1 MTAARA
7 AAPSA
12 LTQRDALWLLMALAL
27 AAAPQ
32 LPHLPWWIIGL
43 FVAFWIWR
51 LYIARE
57 ALDLPPKPLL
67 IAFVSAASVGVYF
80 RYGTLFSREAGV
92 ALLTLMLALK
102 LLEMKSRR
110 DALLLIFLS
119 YFLVVTGFFYSQ
131 SIPTACYMFFV
142 VCVITAAMIG
152 LQYTGSRPSPQ
163 RQLIG
168 GAALLGQALPL
179 TLVLFLLFPR
189 IHGPLWGVP
198 ESKGGAVSG
207 LSDTM
212 TPGSISHLAL
222 SDAVAFRVKFD
233 GRTPKPDQLY
243 WRGPVLWNFDGRTW
257 SAPPPG
263 HINVPATYR
272 ALGARVN
279 YTVTMEPDNKRWL
292 FALDLPA
299 RIPPDSIITP
309 DYQILHRTPV
319 GQRLR
324 YDMTSYLDYRDGV
337 GTDQKTLQR
346 ALRLTPGANPRTH
359 ALAQRLRAR
368 APDARAYISSVLA
381 MFRDGGF
388 SYTLTPP
395 PLNGGDP
402 VDEFLFDTR
411 RGFCEHYAS
420 AFAVLMRAVGIP
432 ARVVTGYQGGEF
444 NPLGDYLIVR
454 QSDAHAWVEVWL
466 RGSGWVRFDPTAAVA
481 PTRINAG
488 VMAALPHAALLPLPT
503 GTERSWLHDLALVRD
518 SVTNTWNQWV
528 IGYTPER
535 QRRLLSR
542 AGIERVN
549 WQTLAIALIIA
560 SAAVI
565 LVLSLVILR
574 GVRHAAMDPGQRAY
588 ERFCRRLARRGIV
601 RATAEGPF
609 DFAGRAAITL
619 PHVALVIRDITARYV
634 ALRYG
639 NHHSPN
645 ALRELQREVAG
656 FRP

>member
-1 MTAARA
+1 MSAAR

-32 LPHLPWWIIGL
+32 LPHLPWWINGL

-67 IAFVSAASVGVYF
+67 IAFVTAASVGIYF

-131 SIPTACYMFFV
+131 SIPTACYMFCV
-142 VCVITAAMIG
+142 VCVITAAMVG
-152 LQYTGSRPSPQ
+152 LQYTGSRPSVQ
-163 RQLIG
+163 RQLLG
-168 GAALLGQALPL
+168 GAIMLGQALPL
-179 TLVLFLLFPR
+179 TMVLFLLFPR

-198 ESKGGAVSG
+198 DAGARAVSG

-212 TPGSISHLAL
+212 TPGSIAQLAL

-233 GRTPKPDQLY
+233 GPAPKPDQLY
-243 WRGPVLWNFDGRTW
+243 WRGPVLWNFNGRTW

-263 HINVPATYR
+263 HVNAPATYR
-272 ALGARVN
+272 ALGQRVN
-279 YTVTMEPDNKRWL
+279 YTVTMESNGKRWL

-299 RIPPDSIITP
+299 RIPPASIITP
-309 DYQILHRTPV
+309 DYQLLHRTPID
-319 GQRLR
+319 QRMR
-324 YDMTSYLDYRDGV
+324 YDMTSYLDYRLGAGADPA
-337 GTDQKTLQR
+337 TLRR
-346 ALRLTPGANPRTH
+346 ALRLTPGANPRAH
-359 ALAQRLRAR
+359 ALAQRLRAQ
-368 APDARAYISSVLA
+368 APDARAYVKRVLA
-381 MFRDGGF
+381 LFHDGGF
-388 SYTLTPP
+388 AYTLTPP
-395 PLNGGDP
+395 PLDGSDP
-402 VDEFLFDTR
+402 VDEFLFDTK

-420 AFAVLMRAVGIP
+420 AFAVLMRAAGIP
-432 ARVVTGYQGGEF
+432 ARIVTGYQGGEF

-466 RGSGWVRFDPTAAVA
+466 RHSGWVRVDPTAMVA
-481 PTRINAG
+481 PARINDG
-488 VMAALPHAALLPLPT
+488 VMATLPQQTILSLAAGP
-503 GTERSWLHDLALVRD
+503 ERSWLHDLGLVWD
-518 SVTNTWNQWV
+518 SVANTWNQWV

-535 QRRLLSR
+535 QRQLLAR
-542 AGIERVN
+542 AGIDHVN
-549 WQTLAIALIIA
+549 WRTLAIALIIA
-560 SAAVI
+560 SMAVI
-565 LVLSLVILR
+565 LVLALVILR
-574 GVRHAAMDPGQRAY
+574 GVRHAATDPGQRAY
-588 ERFCRRLARRGIV
+588 QRFCRRLARRGIV
-601 RATAEGPF
+601 RAATEGPS
-609 DFAGRAAITL
+609 DFAARAALTL
-619 PHVALVIRDITARYV
+619 PHAAHVIRDITARYV

-639 NHHSPN
+639 DQRSPG
-645 ALRELQREVAG
+645 ALRELKQEVAG